1 MTGLWEF
8 AFVVFL
14 VSLMFLVFL
23 TIPSVLELRKT
34 LRRVNKTLSIL
45 NEDLPGILKNVRDI
59 SDNVSSA
66 STKLDTTV
74 KNVVELEQLVSKEI
88 KQPLQNIAQTI
99 ATVLQ
104 LLNKIFHR
112 KSSK

>member
-34 LRRVNKTLSIL
+34 LRRVNKTLAIL
-45 NEDLPGILKNVRDI
+45 NQDLPDILKNVKDI
-59 SDNVSSA
+59 SVIVNSA
-66 STKLDTTV
+66 SAKLDTSV

-88 KQPLQNIAQTI
+88 RQPLQNIAQTI

-104 LLNKIFHR
+104 LLNRIFHR
-112 KSSK
+112 KTSK